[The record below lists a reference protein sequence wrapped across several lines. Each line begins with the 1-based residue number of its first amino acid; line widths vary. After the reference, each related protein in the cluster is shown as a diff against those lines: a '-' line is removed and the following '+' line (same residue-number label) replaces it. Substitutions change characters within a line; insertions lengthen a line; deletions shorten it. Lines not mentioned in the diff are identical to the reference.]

1 MKLMQ
6 TENECGGGTFDW
18 GAAEHTFDLLNT
30 YLNGGVNSYMYWNM
44 VLQDDGASSWGW
56 RQNAMIRIDSQT
68 KQVIYTPEF
77 YVMKHL
83 SHFVKKGAHRL
94 NVSKGNNVL
103 AFKNPAGQVV
113 ILCANKDTEERNIR
127 IACKGHV
134 ANVKLAPKT
143 FNTITL

>member
-1 MKLMQ
+1 METK
-6 TENECGGGTFDW
+6 CD
-18 GAAEHTFDLLNT
+18 DT
-30 YLNGGVNSYMYWNM
+30 YRLTDETGHLYTGV
-44 VLQDDGASSWGW
+44 LCDEA
-56 RQNAMIRIDSQT
+56 
-68 KQVIYTPEF
+68 
-77 YVMKHL
+77 L

-103 AFKNPAGQVV
+103 AFKNPDGQVV